1 MKILVTGANGQV
13 GTEIIKFFS
22 SSEHEVYACTRDIL
36 DCSKLERVHG
46 VLSEIKPD
54 LIINAA
60 AYTAVD
66 KAEDE
71 PDLAHIVNAEFVC
84 HLVNYCSFKN
94 IPLIHLST
102 DYVFDGEKEG
112 AYHETDIPHPVSTYG
127 RTKWE
132 GEQAILSQLKKYII
146 LRVSWVFGEQGK
158 NFVKTILNLASSRKE
173 LNIVS
178 DQWGRPT
185 SARDIARVLFE
196 IVQKIRHS
204 SFDYWGLYHY
214 AGQGVTNWHEFA
226 NVFLNMAKEKQL
238 LLTLTDLNPIKSEEY
253 PTRAIRP
260 KNSVLDTTK
269 IETILGIKSC
279 SWKNDLPDVI
289 DHFTKK

>member
-13 GTEIIKFFS
+13 GTEIIKRFS
-22 SSEHEVYACTRDIL
+22 SSEHEVSPCTRDIL
-36 DCSKLERVHG
+36 DCFKLERVQD

-84 HLVNYCSFKN
+84 RLVNYCSFKN

-196 IVQKIRHS
+196 IVQKISHS

-238 LLTLTDLNPIKSEEY
+238 LLTLTDLNQIG
-253 PTRAIRP
+253 RAH
-260 KNSVLDTTK
+260 V
-269 IETILGIKSC
+269 
-279 SWKNDLPDVI
+279 
-289 DHFTKK
+289 

>member
-1 MKILVTGANGQV
+1 MKILVTGAKGQV
-13 GTEIIKFFS
+13 GTEIVKYFS

-36 DCSKLERVHG
+36 DCCKLDQVHD
-46 VLSEIKPD
+46 VLLEIEPD

-66 KAEDE
+66 MAEDE
-71 PDLAHIVNAEFVC
+71 SDLAHIVNAEFVSR
-84 HLVNYCSFKN
+84 LVNYCSLKN
-94 IPLIHLST
+94 IPLLHLST
-102 DYVFDGEKEG
+102 DYVFDGEKNG
-112 AYHETDIPHPVSTYG
+112 SYHETDNPNPLSAYG

-132 GEQAILSQLKKYII
+132 GEQAILSQLKQYII
-146 LRVSWVFGEQGK
+146 LRVSWVFGKQGK
-158 NFVKTILNLASSRKE
+158 NFVKTILSLASSRKE
-173 LNIVS
+173 LNIVA

-196 IVQKIRHS
+196 IVQKISHS
-204 SFDYWGLYHY
+204 SFEYWGIYHY
-214 AGQGVTNWHEFA
+214 AGQGVTNWYEFA
-226 NVFLNMAKEKQL
+226 NAFLKIAKEKRL
-238 LLTLTDLNPIKSEEY
+238 LLTLNNLNPIKTEEY
-253 PTRAIRP
+253 PTKAIRP

-289 DHFTKK
+289 DNFTKK

>member
-1 MKILVTGANGQV
+1 MKIMVTGANGQV
-13 GTEIIKFFS
+13 GTEIVKFFS
-22 SSEHEVYACTRDIL
+22 SAYEVYACTRDIL
-36 DCSKLERVHG
+36 DCSKPERVHD
-46 VLSEIKPD
+46 VLSEIQPD
-54 LIINAA
+54 LVINAA

-71 PDLAHIVNAEFVC
+71 PDLVHIVNTEFVC
-84 HLVNYCSFKN
+84 SLVNYCSLKN

-112 AYHETDIPHPVSTYG
+112 SYHENDIPHPLSTYG
-127 RTKWE
+127 RSKWE

-158 NFVKTILNLASSRKE
+158 NFVKTILNLACSRKE

-196 IVQKIRHS
+196 IVQKISRS
-204 SFDYWGLYHY
+204 SFESWGLYHY
-214 AGQGVTNWHEFA
+214 AGQGVTNWYEFA
-226 NVFLNMAKEKQL
+226 STFLKIAKDKQL
-238 LLTLTDLNPIKSEEY
+238 SLTLNNLNPIKSEEY
-253 PTRAIRP
+253 PTKAIRP

-279 SWKNDLPDVI
+279 SWKNDLSDVI
-289 DHFTKK
+289 DNFTKK